1 MDDNLK
7 RPSKREAPCT
17 MKKRLICALLM
28 LVILAASIPAAYAG
42 STLDNYA
49 TASFEGNFPVYSG
62 PGDYYYRANNGKASY
77 GGGTCRVFGVTG
89 DWVMIGYQLSSGDYR
104 IGYIKNGL
112 SAMVNVKG
120 AVNYDL
126 HFDSYT
132 ALADNYCRLTDDPVI
147 NNKMIYTI
155 PEGTPV
161 TVLAT
166 MGTAWTY
173 VEVASSSGYM
183 RGFVWSI
190 HLTDEFGQK
199 IVTNPEATAT
209 PQPYVPSAPNTSGEV
224 WPAVTPVRYLSN
236 TFYHDTG
243 KGEWLPVYGELSLEG
258 IWPVYSGP
266 GPSYYRANNGKATL
280 GGGYCRI
287 YGVENNWLLIGY
299 GLSNGQ
305 YRIGYISIDALPQMN
320 LRIPYLDLRY
330 VTKQLRFDADLTDDT
345 LRFRPTLV
353 TLPAGSYV
361 LFLGYAYDSDTA
373 WAYVEVRAENSI
385 MRGFIPASAL
395 AE

>member
-7 RPSKREAPCT
+7 RPSKREAPCI

-166 MGTAWTY
+166 MGNAWTY
-173 VEVASSSGYM
+173 VEVASASGYM
-183 RGFVWSI
+183 RGFVWSM
-190 HLTDEFGQK
+190 HLVNEAGKK
-199 IVTNPEATAT
+199 IAASTPSPDSDAFTA
-209 PQPYVPSAPNTSGEV
+209 
-224 WPAVTPVRYLSN
+224 PAVTPIRHSSN
-236 TFYHDTG
+236 TYYHDAK
-243 KGEWLPVYGELSLEG
+243 KGEWLPVYGELHLEG
-258 IWPVYSGP
+258 SWPVYSGP
-266 GPSYYRANNGKATL
+266 GEYYYRANDGKATM

-287 YGVENNWLLIGY
+287 YGVENGWAMIGY
-299 GLSNGQ
+299 GLSNGR
-305 YRIGYISIDALPQMN
+305 YRIGYVSLDAIPQQSLN
-320 LRIPYLDLRY
+320 LPYLDLRY
-330 VTKQLRFDADLTDDT
+330 TTRQLQSAADLTDDT
-345 LRFRPTLV
+345 VRFRSVLV
-353 TLPAGSYV
+353 TLPAQTYV
-361 LFLGYAYDSDTA
+361 LFLGYVYDLDTT
-373 WAYVEVRAENSI
+373 WAYVEVLAGNSI

-395 AE
+395 AQ